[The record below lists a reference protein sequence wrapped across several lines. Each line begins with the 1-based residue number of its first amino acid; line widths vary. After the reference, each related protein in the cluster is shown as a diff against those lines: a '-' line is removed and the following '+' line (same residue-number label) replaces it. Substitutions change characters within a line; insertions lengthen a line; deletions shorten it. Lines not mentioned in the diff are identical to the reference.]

1 MSRQYNPAI
10 SAYNRINLDDLAE
23 LEAPQKTNQTGSG
36 LLVRSSM
43 GEQLGSN
50 IDYKNPAVRVAKQMQ
65 VIRTRRNEINAQK

>member
-23 LEAPQKTNQTGSG
+23 LEAPQKTNQTGGG

-43 GEQLGSN
+43 GEQSGSN
-50 IDYKNPAVRVAKQMQ
+50 IDYKNPAVRVANKC
-65 VIRTRRNEINAQK
+65 K

>member
-23 LEAPQKTNQTGSG
+23 LEARQKTNQTGSG

-50 IDYKNPAVRVAKQMQ
+50 IAKNHLIITAMLTETTKRF
-65 VIRTRRNEINAQK
+65 